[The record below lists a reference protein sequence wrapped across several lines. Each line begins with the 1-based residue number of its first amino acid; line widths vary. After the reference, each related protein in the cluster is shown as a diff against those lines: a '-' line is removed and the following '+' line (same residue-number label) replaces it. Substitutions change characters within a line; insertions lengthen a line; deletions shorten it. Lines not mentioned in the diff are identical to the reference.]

1 MSAVTQAVV
10 AYEGSTPCV
19 YSSVREAQWQGDGR
33 KRRGKPVARCNSLGT
48 ARLLAAGAEMAEALR
63 AVLDSGCLTPELRRQ
78 CDDALWA
85 ATAPSFHH
93 ER

>member
-1 MSAVTQAVV
+1 MSAVTKAVV
-10 AYEGSTPCV
+10 VHDGSTPCV
-19 YSSVREAQWQGDGR
+19 YSSASEAQWQGHGR
-33 KRRGKPVARCNSLGT
+33 KRVGKPIARCNSLRT

-85 ATAPSFHH
+85 ATAQSFHH